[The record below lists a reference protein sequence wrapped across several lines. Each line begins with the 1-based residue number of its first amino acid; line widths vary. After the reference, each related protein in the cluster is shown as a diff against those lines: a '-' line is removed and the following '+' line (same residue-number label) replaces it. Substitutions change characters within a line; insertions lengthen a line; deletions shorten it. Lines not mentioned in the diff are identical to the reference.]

1 MEEVGREKDRAVV
14 VAVEDFSA
22 ATKDTANINTK
33 PTRRYPLASW
43 IAILA
48 LIMLVGVYIFS
59 LSLKQ
64 NVMLF
69 GLKQTNMI
77 EKEREKPC
85 HDPRI
90 PEVEIP
96 YVHYPT
102 PDTYSRKECA
112 CTPVRFFAILSMQ
125 RSGSGWFETLLNS
138 HENISSNGE
147 IFSVK
152 ERRSNITSI
161 TETLDK
167 LYNLDWFSSAAKNEC
182 TAAVGL
188 KWMLNQGLMKH
199 HEEIIEY
206 FNRRGVSAIFLLR
219 RNLLQRYVSILANAH
234 DSATKQLNGTH
245 KAHVHS
251 RDEADVLAE
260 YKPSIDTKL
269 LIAELKRSDKLAADA
284 LVNFK
289 RTRNIILYYEDVVNN
304 RTKLMDVLDFLKLP
318 KTKLSSRHVK
328 IHTKRLCDHIDNW
341 DDVNN
346 TLKGTQYESFLNGRR

>member
-1 MEEVGREKDRAVV
+1 MEKDRS
-14 VAVEDFSA
+14 VAVEDFGS
-22 ATKDTANINTK
+22 ATKDTVNISTK
-33 PTRRYPLASW
+33 TTRRYPLLSW

-48 LIMLVGVYIFS
+48 LIALVGVYIFS
-59 LSLKQ
+59 LSFKQ
-64 NVMLF
+64 NGMLL

-85 HDPRI
+85 HDPNI
-90 PEVEIP
+90 PVTEIP
-96 YVHYPT
+96 HVHYPT

-125 RSGSGWFETLLNS
+125 RSGSGWVETLLNS

-147 IFSVK
+147 IFSIK

-161 TETLDK
+161 TKTLDT
-167 LYNLDWFSSAAKNEC
+167 LYNLDWLSSSAKNEC

-199 HEEIIEY
+199 HKEIVEY
-206 FNRRGVSAIFLLR
+206 FNRRSVSAIFLLR
-219 RNLLQRYVSILANAH
+219 RNLLRRYVSVLANAH

-251 RDEADVLAE
+251 EHEANVLAQ
-260 YKPSIDTKL
+260 YKPIIDTKL
-269 LIAELKRSDKLAADA
+269 LIAELKRSDRMAADA

-289 RTRNIILYYEDVVNN
+289 KTRHIILYYEDVVSNK
-304 RTKLMDVLDFLKLP
+304 TKLMDVLDFLKLP
-318 KTKLSSRHVK
+318 KRKLSSRHVK
-328 IHTKRLCDHIDNW
+328 IHTKLLRAHIDNW
-341 DDVNN
+341 VDVNN
-346 TLKGTQYESFLNGRR
+346 TLMGTQYESFLNG